1 MPDLLRIASRASQ
14 LALWQANYIAGQL
27 RQQSNHLT
35 IEIVEISTT
44 GDRNQ
49 QEDLRSF
56 GGQGVFTNEVQKAIL
71 DGRADVAVHSLKD
84 LPTEPTAGLL
94 LAATP
99 VRESRYDVLVLPE
112 TSIPSAPNILTDVT
126 SLESLLPLQSRVG
139 TGSPRRQA
147 QLLHH
152 RPDLQ
157 MQEIRGNVETR
168 LRKLNE
174 GEYDAIILAEAG
186 LNRLELQQHISAIL
200 QPPFVYPAVGQ
211 GALGLECREDDE
223 TTINQLRELNDEK
236 TLNETTAERSL
247 LRNLRAGCHAPLG
260 VLTLFEQSTS
270 KTETITL
277 EAVVLSQD
285 GTERIFAKLNSP
297 VENADLLGEQLADKL
312 RNLGASRLL

>member
-1 MPDLLRIASRASQ
+1 MADLLRIASRASQ
-14 LALWQANYIAGQL
+14 LALWQANYIADQL

-35 IEIVEISTT
+35 VEIVEISTT

-84 LPTEPTAGLL
+84 LPTEPTTGLL

-99 VRESRYDVLVLPE
+99 IRESRYDVLVLPE
-112 TSIPSAPNILTDVT
+112 TSTPSAPNILTDAT

-147 QLLHH
+147 QLLYH

-186 LNRLELQQHISAIL
+186 LNRLGLQQHIAAIL

-211 GALGLECREDDE
+211 GALGLECREDDK
-223 TTINQLRELNDEK
+223 TTIDQLRELNDEK
-236 TLNETTAERSL
+236 TLIETTAERSL

-260 VLTLFEQSTS
+260 VFTSFEQPAS

-285 GTERIFAKLNSP
+285 GTEQIFAKLNSP
-297 VENADLLGEQLADKL
+297 VENADLLGEQLAEKL
-312 RNLGASRLL
+312 RAQGASRLL